1 MYREGSYKW
10 PFAIIFAVLV
20 ALGICYWPQ
29 TKFILKFLWD
39 LLLIN
44 LDPLIKAIHYRTG
57 W

>member
-20 ALGICYWPQ
+20 ALGFCYWPQ

-44 LDPLIKAIHYRTG
+44 LDPLIKAIHAKIG
-57 W
+57 